1 MHKFEADFYGC
12 EMRLVLLGFIR
23 KELDYVSLEALVGD
37 IRMDIEVAGRS
48 LSREGWR
55 AVGQGRWLWGEE
67 VVEGLGEES
76 EG

>member
-1 MHKFEADFYGC
+1 
-12 EMRLVLLGFIR
+12 MRLVLLGFIR

-55 AVGQGRWLWGEE
+55 AVGEGRWLWGEE
-67 VVEGLGEES
+67 E
-76 EG
+76 